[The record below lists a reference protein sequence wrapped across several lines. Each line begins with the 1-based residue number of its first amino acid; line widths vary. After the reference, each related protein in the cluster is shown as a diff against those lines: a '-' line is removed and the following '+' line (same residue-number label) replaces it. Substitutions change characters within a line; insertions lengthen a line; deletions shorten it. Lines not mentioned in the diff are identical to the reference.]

1 MNARKALRFPVALF
15 AALLLSVSAHAQL
28 FRAYVSPVGNDANP
42 CNLAQPCRLL
52 PAALAAVVDGG
63 EIWMLDSANYNTAT
77 VTIGKSVS
85 ILAVPG
91 VVGSVLAIGGPAISI
106 ATAGV
111 KVALRNLVIAPLP
124 GGGGTDGIHMTAG
137 SALTV
142 DNCLVANLPGDGVRV
157 AAAAAVRIVDS
168 VIRDNNNGVFLLSG
182 AKAAISGS
190 KMFGNA
196 VTGVFV
202 DGVTASTVTTAAISD
217 STISAHPNL
226 AIYVR
231 ANTASAT
238 ARASLIRST
247 ISNNVYGAYVEA
259 GDGPRLIT
267 ISDSMVTGN
276 TLGLVNAGA
285 AGEFESL
292 GNNTVRQNGTNKS
305 GTITTVAQD

>member
-1 MNARKALRFPVALF
+1 MNARAALRFPVALV
-15 AALLLSVSAHAQL
+15 ATLLLSVSAHAQL

-91 VVGSVLAIGGPAISI
+91 AIGSVLAIGGPAMSI

-111 KVALRNLVIAPLP
+111 KVALRNLVIGPLL
-124 GGGGTDGIHMTAG
+124 GGGGTDGINMTAG
-137 SALTV
+137 SKLTV

-168 VIRDNNNGVFLLSG
+168 VIRDNNHGVFLLSG

-190 KMFGNA
+190 KVFGNA
-196 VTGVFV
+196 ISGIFV
-202 DGVTASTVTTAAISD
+202 DGVTASTITTAAISD
-217 STISAHPNL
+217 STVSGHPNL
-226 AIYVR
+226 AVYVR
-231 ANTASAT
+231 AATPSAT

-247 ISNNVYGAYVEA
+247 ISNNVYGVYVES

-276 TLGLVNAGA
+276 TLGLVNAGV

-305 GTITTVAQD
+305 GPITTVAQD